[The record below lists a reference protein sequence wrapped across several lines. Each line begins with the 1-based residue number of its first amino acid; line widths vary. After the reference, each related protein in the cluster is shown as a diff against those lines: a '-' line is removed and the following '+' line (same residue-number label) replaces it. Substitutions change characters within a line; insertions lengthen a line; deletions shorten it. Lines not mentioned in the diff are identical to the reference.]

1 MRFDTNAVH
10 AGQEPDP
17 QTGAVN
23 VPVYLTSTFVQSAP
37 GVNRG
42 FDYART
48 NHPTRAALE
57 RSLAALEGGVGALA
71 FSSGLGALTN
81 LALHLPRDARIL
93 AGEDLYG
100 GSYRLF
106 EHLRDRGGPRTEYV
120 DLSRPETLAER
131 LRERAT
137 AMVYLE
143 SPTNPLLGLADI
155 AEVARLSREA
165 GALTVVDNTFA
176 TPCFQ
181 RPLALGADV
190 VLHSTTKYLG
200 GHSDVLGGALVF
212 REKALY
218 ERMRWLQNAV
228 GAVPG
233 PLDCYL
239 VLRGIRTLGLR
250 MRAHA
255 TNAQAV
261 AEALEGHPRV
271 ARVLFPGLP
280 SHPQFALA
288 QRQMSGPG
296 GMVSL
301 ELKGGEPEA
310 RAFLSRLRIF
320 LLAESLGG
328 VESLVESPAL
338 MTHQSIPAAER
349 RRRGIADGLL
359 RLSVGVEDRE
369 DLVADVRQ
377 ALEG

>member
-1 MRFDTNAVH
+1 LRFDTKAVH

-17 QTGAVN
+17 QTGSVN

-37 GVNRG
+37 GVHRG

-57 RSLAALEGGVGALA
+57 RSLAALEGGAGALA

-81 LALHLPRDARIL
+81 LSMHLSRGALIL

-106 EHLRDRGGPRTEYV
+106 EHLRDRGGPQTSYV
-120 DLSRPETLAER
+120 DLSRTEELSRR
-131 LRERAT
+131 LHEHPP

-155 AEVARLSREA
+155 AEVARLSHEA
-165 GALTVVDNTFA
+165 GALVVVDNTFA

-181 RPLALGADV
+181 QPLSLGADV

-233 PLDCYL
+233 PMDCYL

-255 TNAQAV
+255 ENAQAV
-261 AEALEGHPRV
+261 AEMLEGHPRV

-280 SHPQFALA
+280 SHPQFELA
-288 QRQMSGPG
+288 RRQMSGPG
-296 GMVSL
+296 GMVTF
-301 ELKGGEPEA
+301 ELKGGEREA
-310 RAFLSRLRIF
+310 RGFLSRLRIF

-338 MTHQSIPAAER
+338 MTHQSIPLAER
-349 RRRGIADGLL
+349 QRRGIADGLV

-369 DLVADVRQ
+369 DLLGDVRQ